1 MKKLFV
7 TAAIAA
13 SAVVGLSAENKVIFD
28 PKAGEHISIPVELLG
43 EKGNTELYRDQ
54 FVFTSSGNFFSN
66 QSVIDALNPS
76 INQLYL

>member
-1 MKKLFV
+1 MRRLDIINYFIENVNCQKINSLLF
-7 TAAIAA
+7 TKEQYY
-13 SAVVGLSAENKVIFD
+13 SFNCPNKIC
-28 PKAGEHISIPVELLG
+28 LG